1 MLHATANQPLMSNMR
16 SAEQAL
22 HAAEKNNDAAGIQ
35 SASTQIGNITGQ
47 LTSNRSMLN
56 AGIAQI
62 LTPEQLTKYKALGA
76 GAGGFRGRRFG
87 PAVGGPAGAF

>member
-1 MLHATANQPLMSNMR
+1 MSNMR